1 MGGVITAASVVSYPF
16 YKHVCRV
23 GYNHVYTVCTYLYVF
38 FGREITKYSLVVGL
52 SLMLCSDGDLLRQVY
67 VYLGLARTLYIRC
80 IYGIFGREIIKYT
93 VIYGVY
99 KRFWPTLCIL
109 FWLTI
114 HVYVCFLEHQTLLS
128 CEPLNL
134 WSVTSDR
141 QPLRPRGLIKLA
153 RTVFMVIFLPKISYT
168 HRIYMYGIYTVYMMY
183 TPYICIWF
191 WPTLHNINACMA
203 SIPLPCTSLGE
214 NRTQTHI

>member
-153 RTVFMVIFLPKISYT
+153 RTVFM
-168 HRIYMYGIYTVYMMY
+168 HRMW
-183 TPYICIWF
+183 PYIWCLPCQRYCTRTVCVWF
-191 WPTLHNINACMA
+191 WPTLCVKYEQQNVQAVILNEWRPLIQDRHQNAA
-203 SIPLPCTSLGE
+203 F
-214 NRTQTHI
+214 